1 MQPRRRRGPIVF
13 MAVWLVIWGGAM
25 LVALFMLGA
34 ALLRGD
40 YGAAPFLV
48 IWLGGAGV
56 GLYAGV
62 RRLQTLLGLAEPPRP
77 VPQSGRHGWRDD
89 MAGEHPAKPP
99 GSIRPGAATPPPPP
113 PPDA

>member
-1 MQPRRRRGPIVF
+1 
-13 MAVWLVIWGGAM
+13 
-25 LVALFMLGA
+25 MLGA

-77 VPQSGRHGWRDD
+77 APQSGRHGWRDD
-89 MAGEHPAKPP
+89 LGQGRPTEPP
-99 GSIRPGAATPPPPP
+99 RAATPPPPP
-113 PPDA
+113 PDA